1 MEKLAQELVE
11 HLVHSGVNWA
21 HVWHEVQ
28 RYRRNGEIHYYVTT
42 PECLNAFKQIVE
54 PNIDIELQ
62 AEWMQLCDEEGV
74 GVALRRVAQD
84 SLTEYYF
91 EIADLIDEYGY

>member
-1 MEKLAQELVE
+1 MEKLAQALTE
-11 HLVHSGVNWA
+11 HLVHSEVNWA

-54 PNIDIELQ
+54 PDIDIELQ
-62 AEWMQLCDEEGV
+62 AEWMQLCDEHGV
-74 GVALRRVAQD
+74 GVALRRIGQD
-84 SLTEYYF
+84 ALTEYYF